1 MRFSEI
7 YKNSNKKVTIIQK
20 MPVLQKV
27 QFWQFFILL
36 QEGSNAQQRA
46 YLYQTTLN

>member
-1 MRFSEI
+1 MN
-7 YKNSNKKVTIIQK
+7 NSGSSKIEK
-20 MPVLQKV
+20 MSFLQKV

-46 YLYQTTLN
+46 YLYQRILN